1 MATVATAG
9 LYDLYEEDLLVV
21 YDPNDHT
28 TRPRTFSPPPRP
40 TLTLPP
46 APARGPVVTPIDWS
60 AGDRFIAQTFWAS
73 TEKDGD
79 AWTCSDEAVTRVIN
93 FGMGAKPVV
102 HGTPFGHGHLTVHV
116 DRLPL
121 AIAGQLIR
129 HRVQHQSEDGEPV
142 WAMDWLPNIS
152 QKSYRYVT
160 AGGKHPEEA
169 NVSDLMLVL
178 SADDLRHQVGRP
190 GAYSYEAVLPGD
202 AVWMARRIEDH
213 TQAAWDLYLDLVSG
227 GLAPEQARFYLPQ
240 GTYTRLYATA
250 SYRNWLSW
258 LVQRN
263 DSHAQGEVVQVAEQ
277 VEAIMA
283 QCIPI
288 TYDLW
293 LSHGRRPL

>member
-1 MATVATAG
+1 
-9 LYDLYEEDLLVV
+9 
-21 YDPNDHT
+21 
-28 TRPRTFSPPPRP
+28 
-40 TLTLPP
+40 
-46 APARGPVVTPIDWS
+46 
-60 AGDRFIAQTFWAS
+60 
-73 TEKDGD
+73 
-79 AWTCSDEAVTRVIN
+79 
-93 FGMGAKPVV
+93 
-102 HGTPFGHGHLTVHV
+102 
-116 DRLPL
+116 
-121 AIAGQLIR
+121 
-129 HRVQHQSEDGEPV
+129 
-142 WAMDWLPNIS
+142 
-152 QKSYRYVT
+152 
-160 AGGKHPEEA
+160 
-169 NVSDLMLVL
+169 
-178 SADDLRHQVGRP
+178 VGRP

>member
-1 MATVATAG
+1 
-9 LYDLYEEDLLVV
+9 
-21 YDPNDHT
+21 
-28 TRPRTFSPPPRP
+28 
-40 TLTLPP
+40 
-46 APARGPVVTPIDWS
+46 
-60 AGDRFIAQTFWAS
+60 
-73 TEKDGD
+73 
-79 AWTCSDEAVTRVIN
+79 VIN

>member
-1 MATVATAG
+1 M
-9 LYDLYEEDLLVV
+9 VV
-21 YDPNDHT
+21 FDPNVHT
-28 TRPRTFSPPPRP
+28 SGPAREFAPLPRP
-40 TLTLPP
+40 TITLPA
-46 APARGPVVTPIDWS
+46 APSRGPVVTPIDWS

-121 AIAGQLIR
+121 AIAGQMIR
-129 HRVQHQSEDGEPV
+129 HRVQQISEDGEPM
-142 WAMDWLPNIS
+142 WAFDWIPNIS

-160 AGGKHPEEA
+160 AGGAHPREA
-169 NVSDLMLVL
+169 NLDDLMYLPE
-178 SADDLRHQVGRP
+178 AHELRTQEGRA
-190 GAYSYEAVLPGD
+190 GAYSYAPVETE
-202 AVWMARRIEDH
+202 R
-213 TQAAWDLYLDLVSG
+213 AAWMVGVIQGQARIAWEAYLALVEN
-227 GLAPEQARFYLPQ
+227 GLAPEQARFVLPQ
-240 GTYTRLYATA
+240 STLTRLYATA
-250 SYRNWLSW
+250 SYRNWLTW

-263 DSHAQGEVVQVAEQ
+263 DSHAQAEVVQVAEQ